1 VNLGGKNMAENKKI
15 VVSLPEGLLEE
26 FDQIMECKAGKKRS
40 QFIREAVV
48 LYIKERKR
56 NNLRELM
63 KKGYLEMAEINSELA
78 EVDIACDCLELAKY
92 EAGLAE
98 SDIIDG
104 TGGEKRRYILC

>member
-1 VNLGGKNMAENKKI
+1 MAENKKI

-26 FDQIMECKAGKKRS
+26 FDKVMECKSSKKRS
-40 QFIREAVV
+40 LLIREAVV
-48 LYIKERKR
+48 LYINERKK

-63 KKGYLEMAEINSELA
+63 KKGYQEMAEINSELA
-78 EVDIACDCLELAKY
+78 EVGITCDCMELAKY